1 MLECNWRCFRWIPKS
16 KKVQKSIKKPKKS
29 IKNQKKSKQIEL
41 FLRFYTNFKVI
52 TVRKGKKVIMP
63 KFGHYYFFQIYF
75 HAYFFHVFYLNFF
88 SKIQMIFAT
97 LMQDL
102 YLPRHMACCCSIKKQ
117 FLRKNSN
124 KSVKNQKREKSAKI
138 WNKHFW
144 KTITN
149 STTNYKLYLR
159 LQIMILPE
167 WQFRSDSW
175 HENLFLKK
183 CTGAHRPFKRYYPL
197 ETNYES

>member
-1 MLECNWRCFRWIPKS
+1 MS
-16 KKVQKSIKKPKKS
+16 KKASKTEKS
-29 IKNQKKSKQIEL
+29 IKNQNKVETNRTFS
-41 FLRFYTNFKVI
+41 RFYTNFKVI
-52 TVRKGKKVIMP
+52 TGKKVIAP
-63 KFGHYYFFQIYF
+63 KFGHYYFFQVYF
-75 HAYFFHVFYLNFF
+75 HAYFFHVFYLNFL

-102 YLPRHMACCCSIKKQ
+102 YLSRHMACCCSIKKQ

-138 WNKHFW
+138 WNKRFW

-175 HENLFLKK
+175 HENLCFKK
-183 CTGAHRPFKRYYPL
+183 CTGAHRPF
-197 ETNYES
+197 NNF